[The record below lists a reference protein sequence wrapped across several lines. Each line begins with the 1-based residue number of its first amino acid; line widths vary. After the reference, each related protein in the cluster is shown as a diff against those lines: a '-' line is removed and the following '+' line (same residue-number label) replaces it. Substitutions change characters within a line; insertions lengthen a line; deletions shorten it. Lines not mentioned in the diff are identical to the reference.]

1 MLYPSIDEILDIIDS
16 KFTLV
21 NIVAQ
26 RAREIEMDADALR
39 DMKYTSRNA
48 IGKALEEV
56 YAGELR
62 VKQQDNM

>member
-1 MLYPSIDEILDIIDS
+1 MLYPSIDEILDIVDS
-16 KFTLV
+16 KFILV

-26 RAREIEMDADALR
+26 RAREIEQNPEDLCDIEYVS
-39 DMKYTSRNA
+39 KNA

-62 VKQQDNM
+62 IKR

>member
-16 KFTLV
+16 KFILV

-26 RAREIEMDADALR
+26 RAREIEANPENLKDIE
-39 DMKYTSRNA
+39 YHSRNA

-56 YAGELR
+56 YAGELKI
-62 VKQQDNM
+62 KQK

>member
-26 RAREIEMDADALR
+26 RAREIEANPEDLKDIE
-39 DMKYTSRNA
+39 YFSRNS

-56 YAGELR
+56 YAGELK
-62 VKQQDNM
+62 VKQK